1 MRNKSV
7 LAVVIVFIAAALLI
21 FVSGTQAQTTTEDT
35 DMKEPRTISVNGN
48 GIISLAPDI
57 AYINIGTHTEGENA
71 EETVTSNNQQTQK
84 LFATLTQAGIA
95 EKDISTSNFS
105 IFPQQNY
112 DAEGKITG
120 ITYVVDNTV
129 SVTVR
134 DLANLGA
141 VLDAAVQAGANSIN
155 GIRFDV
161 EDREAAQ
168 QQAMTAAVENA
179 RERAEVLAGAA
190 DVEVGQVLSI
200 QSYLGGGT
208 PIPYE
213 KSFVMADAA
222 AMEVPI
228 SPGEMQI
235 SVDVSIVYEIQ

>member
-1 MRNKSV
+1 MRNKSI
-7 LAVVIVFIAAALLI
+7 LAIVIVFIAAALLI
-21 FVSGTQAQTTTEDT
+21 FVSGAQAQTTTEET
-35 DMKEPRTISVNGN
+35 ALKEPRTISVNGN
-48 GIISLAPDI
+48 GVISLEPDI
-57 AYINIGTHTEGENA
+57 AHINIGVHTEGESA
-71 EETVTSNNQQTQK
+71 EEAVASNNQQSQE
-84 LFATLTQAGIA
+84 LFTTLTQAGIA
-95 EKDISTSNFS
+95 EKDIRTSNFS
-105 IFPQQNY
+105 IHPRQNY
-112 DAEGKITG
+112 DTEGKITG

-134 DLANLGA
+134 DLGNIGA
-141 VLDAAVQAGANSIN
+141 VLDAAVQAGANSIS

-190 DVEVGQVLSI
+190 DVAVGQVLSI

-228 SPGEMQI
+228 SPGEMLI
-235 SVDVSIVYEIQ
+235 SVDVSVVYEIQ